1 MPVTGGNLL
10 CARSGLGQGEGVTG
24 SDYIS
29 GETEAWGE
37 AGAGDSWAGRKRA
50 GLSFSGPTGPLGRM
64 KALARDPTP
73 HSDLGEQPWWQ
84 REDIIPCVREGGRG
98 RASARRD

>member
-1 MPVTGGNLL
+1 MPVTGGDLL

-37 AGAGDSWAGRKRA
+37 AGAGAKSPPEVG
-50 GLSFSGPTGPLGRM
+50 GLANRCLGGSIRPLS
-64 KALARDPTP
+64 TP
-73 HSDLGEQPWWQ
+73 EH
-84 REDIIPCVREGGRG
+84 
-98 RASARRD
+98 